1 MKKIVI
7 APDSFKGSLTSSQVA
22 DSVERGVR
30 GVYPKALIKKFI
42 IADGGEGSME
52 AIINSLGGEFIS
64 TKVHDPLMRGIN
76 ARYGV
81 VNSTAVIEMASASG
95 LPFLSSEERDPTK
108 TTTFGTGELILDAL
122 KRGCRSFIIC
132 IGGSATNDAGIGML
146 SALGYRFL
154 DNSGVELLPIGESLI
169 KIAKIDSSNVA
180 KELKEAT
187 FTVACD
193 VTNPFYGKEG
203 AAYVFAPQKGA
214 SPQMVEMLDAG
225 LKNFSSVILNE
236 LRFDI
241 SRVEGAG
248 AAGGLG
254 GALIAFLGA
263 ELKPGIEFILDT
275 VGFNSALEE
284 ADLVITGEGKLD
296 KQTTMGKAPMGVL
309 NRAKEFGI
317 PVIAIGGAVEDKEQ
331 LLEMGF
337 SGVYA
342 TTPVEMPLELAMEY
356 EVASENVERCI
367 KEYLMLYNC

>member
-52 AIINSLGGEFIS
+52 AIVSSLGGEFIS
-64 TKVHDPLMRGIN
+64 AKVHDPLMRGIN

-81 VNSTAVIEMASASG
+81 VNSTAVIEMAAASG
-95 LPFLSSEERDPTK
+95 LPLLSREERDPTK

-122 KRGCRSFIIC
+122 KRGCSSFIIC

-146 SALGYRFL
+146 CALGYRFL

-180 KELKEAT
+180 KELQEAT

-214 SPQMVEMLDAG
+214 SPLMVEMLDAG
-225 LKNFSSVILNE
+225 LKNFSRVIQNE
-236 LRFDI
+236 LGFNI
-241 SRVEGAG
+241 SMVEGAG
-248 AAGGLG
+248 ASGGLG

-263 ELKPGIEFILDT
+263 ELKPGIELILDT
-275 VGFNSALEE
+275 VGFNSALEG

-309 NRAKEFGI
+309 NRAKKFGI
-317 PVIAIGGAVEDKEQ
+317 PIIAICGAIEDKEQ

-342 TTPVEMPLELAMEY
+342 TTPIEIPLELAMEY
-356 EVASENVERCI
+356 ETASKNVERCVRESI
-367 KEYLMLYNC
+367 ML